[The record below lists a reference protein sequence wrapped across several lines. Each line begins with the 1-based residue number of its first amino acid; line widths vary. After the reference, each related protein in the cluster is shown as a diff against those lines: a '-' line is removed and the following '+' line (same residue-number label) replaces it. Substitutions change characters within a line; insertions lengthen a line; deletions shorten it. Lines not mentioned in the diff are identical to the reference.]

1 MTVSE
6 LYNVLDGR
14 IPASLRCEWDNDGI
28 MCMPDGNAE
37 VKRVL
42 LTLDVTEKAVDYAV
56 NGGFD
61 LIISH
66 HPLIFKPIK
75 GVTDGRIVRLIKSGI
90 SVFSFHTRLD
100 RVEGGVNTVL
110 AELLGLRST
119 RRFGE
124 DGLGVIGELEC
135 EMTEETFVD
144 RVKAVLGAPAVK
156 VISGD
161 RPIRTVA
168 VVGGS
173 GDDYIFSANVSGADA
188 FVSGEL
194 GYNDMTDAVPL
205 GMTVVAAGHY
215 YTENPVLDA
224 LCKFVTE
231 ADKQIECELFEC
243 NVTKIC

>member
-6 LYNVLDGR
+6 LYNNLEKR
-14 IPASLRCEWDNDGI
+14 IPLSLRCEWDNDGI
-28 MCMPDGNAE
+28 MVMPDGDKE

-42 LTLDVTEKAVDYAV
+42 LTLDVTEDAVEYAI
-56 NGGFD
+56 NHGFD

-66 HPLIFKPIK
+66 HPLIFKPIRS
-75 GVTDGRIVRLIKSGI
+75 VSDGRLVKLIRSDI
-90 SVFSFHTRLD
+90 AVFSFHTRLD
-100 RVEGGVNTVL
+100 RVDGGVNTVL
-110 AELLGLRST
+110 AQVLGLNGL

-124 DGLGVIGELEC
+124 DDLGVIGELEC

-156 VISGD
+156 VISGH

-194 GYNDMTDAVPL
+194 GYNDMTDAAPL

-231 ADKQIECELFEC
+231 ADKQIGCELFEC